1 MIFEKCQ
8 QNRMLF
14 NFPKFLVVLKLV
26 VNFVAT
32 NILHLSL
39 EKQSLKK
46 KVQTHTKFSNLL
58 LVTVF
63 FENFKKN

>member
-14 NFPKFLVVLKLV
+14 NFPKFLVVLKPV